1 MSKERECVVV
11 VSRRRR
17 FGVGARPLFAVGLRD
32 LANLRFVQAG
42 PAFDECGKALSPVI
56 ACPRFDAH
64 IVIEIAQ
71 MNRSGLAKRHLGRDF
86 AIAIADALAV
96 FFEKFREPRLRYA
109 EM

>member
-11 VSRRRR
+11 VSRRYLL
-17 FGVGARPLFAVGLRD
+17 GVRARPLFAVGLRD
-32 LANLRFVQAG
+32 LANLRFAQTG

-56 ACPRFDAH
+56 ACPWLNAH
-64 IVIEIAQ
+64 IVIEIAE
-71 MNRSGLAKRHLGRDF
+71 MNRSGLAKRHLGGDL

-96 FFEKFREPRLRYA
+96 FFEKFRQSRLSYA